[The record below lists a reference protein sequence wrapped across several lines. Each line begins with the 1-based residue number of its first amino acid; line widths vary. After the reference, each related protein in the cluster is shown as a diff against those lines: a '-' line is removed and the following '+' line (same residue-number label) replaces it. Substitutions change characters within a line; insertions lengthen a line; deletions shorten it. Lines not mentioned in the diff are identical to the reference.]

1 MSGIIVDGVAYTPAM
16 IRALL
21 RERHDLA
28 MELALC
34 RDTLRHRTAA
44 LNRVV
49 AERAPLSER

>member
-1 MSGIIVDGVAYTPAM
+1 MTITVDGVTYTVDDL
-16 IRALL
+16 RALL
-21 RERHDLA
+21 RECHDLA

-49 AERAPLSER
+49 AERAALSER